1 MRTDENPR
9 QWPRI
14 ADWGVPFLVA
24 GSQIPLTWLFT
35 DGSGDPLGT
44 GRWTAVAIAVV
55 LGAGTLAWRRVAPV
69 PTLAAAIALTAIGL
83 VASGDANTAIGGPAD
98 GVALYSLA
106 VLRGPRPAVL
116 GCAAAWAVASL
127 AYLPTAAGPG
137 DALSGALLDAALYL
151 GITAFGQLRRQR
163 AARRRE
169 LSDRLADVD
178 REARAAADAER
189 ERLAREVHDVAGHH
203 LSAVVVHTG
212 AAVRLGDPA
221 LVREALALAA
231 ETGRE
236 VLGSL
241 SALADLAGPRA
252 DGGGLRELLP
262 GLCHGLARMG
272 VPVSLTLEGRARR
285 LPAEVTAVAYRI
297 VQESLTN
304 ATRHAFGAEVRVT
317 VRYVPGEVLVS
328 VENERPGGGT
338 ARARGDQQGGG
349 RGVRGM
355 RGRAAELGGALTAG
369 PTAPGGWAVEARLPT
384 TAGSRIGW
392 GWPEVLD
399 AVTVALCAASPLLA
413 FVPPEPLVEGPSAA
427 ETALAAAV
435 LVLGAVP
442 LWWRR
447 RRPRAALA
455 AVVSAHAAFAAACAL
470 RSPDALNALGLASPA
485 LLVAVYSVACYHPD
499 GRRTWP
505 AALAAPLPWGIGLG
519 LALAADRTAATGAE
533 IPVAFTFG
541 LVIAVVCAAP
551 ATFAVWAWGLA
562 VAARSRRWGDAIID
576 TVTTRTGTA
585 VHTERIRVAAGLN
598 GTVLDRTARLV
609 TTAETGLTSADDDA
623 AAALREVAGQARAAL
638 TEMRGLLDA
647 MERDME
653 RDGEGAVTGGRT
665 P

>member
-44 GRWTAVAIAVV
+44 GRWTAVTITIV

-83 VASGDANTAIGGPAD
+83 VASGDATTAIGGPAD

-116 GCAAAWAVASL
+116 GCVAAWAVAST

-137 DALSGALLDAALYL
+137 DVLSGVLLNAALYL
-151 GITAFGQLRRQR
+151 GITAFGQLRRQH

-169 LSDRLADVD
+169 LFDRLADVD

-189 ERLAREVHDVAGHH
+189 ARLAREVHDVAGHH

-212 AAVRLGDPA
+212 AAVRVGDPG
-221 LVREALALAA
+221 LVREALAVAA
-231 ETGRE
+231 GTGRE

-262 GLCHGLARMG
+262 GLCHGLGRMG

-297 VQESLTN
+297 VQESITN

-317 VRYVPGEVLVS
+317 VRYEPGAVRVG
-328 VENERPGGGT
+328 VENERPG
-338 ARARGDQQGGG
+338 RGAVPTRGGG

-369 PTAPGGWAVEARLPT
+369 PTASGGWAVEARLPT

-399 AVTVALCAASPLLA
+399 AVTVVVCAASPLLA
-413 FVPPEPLVEGPSAA
+413 FVPPEPLVEGPTAA
-427 ETALAAAV
+427 GTALAAAV

-447 RRPRAALA
+447 RRPRTAQA

-470 RSPDALNALGLASPA
+470 WSPDALNALGLASPA

-505 AALAAPLPWGIGLG
+505 AALVAPLPWGIGLG
-519 LALAADRTAATGAE
+519 LSLAADRTAATGAE

-541 LVIAVVCAAP
+541 LVLAVVCTAP
-551 ATFAVWAWGLA
+551 ATFGGWAWGLA

-585 VHTERIRVAAGLN
+585 VHAERIRVAAGLN

-609 TTAETGLTSADDDA
+609 TTAETGLTGTDDDA
-623 AAALREVAGQARAAL
+623 AAALRTVTGQARAAL

-647 MERDME
+647 MERDETRWSAMK
-653 RDGEGAVTGGRT
+653 RDGAQ
-665 P
+665 

>member
-1 MRTDENPR
+1 MRTDENAR

-24 GSQIPLTWLFT
+24 GSQITLTWLFT

-44 GRWTAVAIAVV
+44 GRWAAVATTIV
-55 LGAGTLAWRRVAPV
+55 LAAGALAWRRVAPV
-69 PTLAAAIALTAIGL
+69 PVLAAAVALTALGL
-83 VASGDANTAIGGPAD
+83 VASGAADTAIGGPAD

-106 VLRGPRPAVL
+106 VLRGPRAAVL
-116 GCAAAWAVASL
+116 GCLAACAAASA
-127 AYLPTAAGPG
+127 AYLPAAAGPG
-137 DALSGALLDAALYL
+137 DALSTVLLNAALYL
-151 GITAFGQLRRQR
+151 GITAFGQLRRQHV
-163 AARRRE
+163 ARRRE
-169 LSDRLADVD
+169 LCARLADVD
-178 REARAAADAER
+178 REARAAAEAER

-212 AAVRLGDPA
+212 AAVRIGDPG
-221 LVREALALAA
+221 LVREALTVAA

-241 SALADLAGPRA
+241 SALADLGGPRA
-252 DGGGLRELLP
+252 DGGGLRDLLP

-272 VPVSLTLEGRARR
+272 VPVSLALEGRARR

-317 VRYVPGEVLVS
+317 VRYEPGAVRVS
-328 VENERPGGGT
+328 VENERPGGAA
-338 ARARGDQQGGG
+338 ARTRGGGQGGGQGGG

-369 PTAPGGWAVEARLPT
+369 PTAAGGWAVEARLPT
-384 TAGSRIGW
+384 TTGSRIGW

-399 AVTVALCAASPLLA
+399 AVAVVLCAASPVLA
-413 FVPPEPLVEGPSAA
+413 FVPPEPLVEGAPAA
-427 ETALAAAV
+427 GTALAAAV
-435 LVLGAVP
+435 LMLGAVP

-455 AVVSAHAAFAAACAL
+455 AVVSAQAVFAAACAL
-470 RSPDALNALGLASPA
+470 WSPDALGALGLGCPA
-485 LLVAVYSVACYHPD
+485 LFVAVYSVACYHPG

-519 LALAADRTAATGAE
+519 LTLAADRTAATGAA
-533 IPVAFTFG
+533 IPVAFAFG
-541 LVIAVVCAAP
+541 LATAVVCAAP
-551 ATFAVWAWGLA
+551 ATFAAWAWGLA
-562 VAARSRRWGDAIID
+562 AAARSRRWGDAIID

-585 VHTERIRVAAGLN
+585 VHAERIRVAAGLN

-609 TTAETGLTSADDDA
+609 TTAESGLAGPDDA
-623 AAALREVAGQARAAL
+623 AAAALRAVTGQARAAL

-647 MERDME
+647 MERD
-653 RDGEGAVTGGRT
+653 GEGAVTRGRT